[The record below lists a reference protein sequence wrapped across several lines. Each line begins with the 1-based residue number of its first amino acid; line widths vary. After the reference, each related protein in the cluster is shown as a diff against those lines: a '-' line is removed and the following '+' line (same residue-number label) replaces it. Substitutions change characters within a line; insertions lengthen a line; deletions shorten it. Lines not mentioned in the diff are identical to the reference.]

1 MRPLALALMA
11 LLLAAV
17 WLATPGFVS
26 PAAAFGDRQDQVIR
40 PSAPER
46 KSIFDIFRVKPRRE
60 RKTIPAT
67 TTLTPKTTVENLSFP
82 SLAKD
87 SDAKVIVV
95 FGDYLAEML
104 GHGLEEAFG
113 DTPAIRVVSE
123 TSESAGL
130 AGGDIAALTKRITET
145 AAKENLSFAVL
156 MIGANDMRKMKAADT
171 TFEFGAE
178 GWEDAYKTRL
188 GAVVETL
195 RGLGKPVYIV
205 GMPPVADAELNAAFG
220 RFNEFYREAAF
231 TANARFV
238 DVWTVF
244 LDADGQFTR
253 SGPDLEGNET
263 QLRWR
268 DGIRFTKAG
277 RRKLAHYVE
286 REIRRDAGLVR
297 GLAARLDGG
306 AFAAPSL
313 YTGPWADRPPVGPVI
328 SLTSPQV
335 ALDDQLLGDGEQK
348 KPREDTPQYQFVV
361 LGEPLQPP
369 AGRVD
374 DFKWPQADAATVDA
388 LPKPAPTDAAPDTAD

>member
-1 MRPLALALMA
+1 MGEINPALTAAKPLLSERNYIFSDTGNPVIATGSLQAGKAALVN
-11 LLLAAV
+11 LA
-17 WLATPGFVS
+17 PGPDSVFTLI
-26 PAAAFGDRQDQVIR
+26 AAPVEFF
-40 PSAPER
+40 AP
-46 KSIFDIFRVKPRRE
+46 
-60 RKTIPAT
+60 
-67 TTLTPKTTVENLSFP
+67 
-82 SLAKD
+82 
-87 SDAKVIVV
+87 
-95 FGDYLAEML
+95 
-104 GHGLEEAFG
+104 
-113 DTPAIRVVSE
+113 DTPSTPTITGWFRP
-123 TSESAGL
+123 